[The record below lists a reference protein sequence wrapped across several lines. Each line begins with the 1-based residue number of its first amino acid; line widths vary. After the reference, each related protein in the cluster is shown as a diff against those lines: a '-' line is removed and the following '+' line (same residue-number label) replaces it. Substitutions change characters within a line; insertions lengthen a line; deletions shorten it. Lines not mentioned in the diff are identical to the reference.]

1 MGDETATVKAYEHKA
16 AAIVESAKSIKIVD
30 DQSRQLASKFVVET
44 RAIRKEIEDR
54 RKEITGPLNQSLKKI
69 NSMFKDL
76 DQRFS
81 EAQGIVDGEIKRD
94 WLEFE
99 GARLAAEEL
108 HRAEAERMAA
118 ETGGFVPNM
127 VLPETE
133 KTITTD
139 SGSTTIRKD
148 KKITLVDKAKAI
160 NAMASFTCKCPK
172 CGEEIYSGPT
182 MPHLLVDVNLAAV
195 KRYVKATGLDKLPGF
210 LIEDDAIVSG
220 RKA

>member
-1 MGDETATVKAYEHKA
+1 MGDETAVVKAYEHKA
-16 AAIVESAKSIKIVD
+16 AAIVKAAKSIKIVD
-30 DQSRQLASKFVVET
+30 DYSRKMASEFVVET

-69 NSMFKDL
+69 NSMFKDI
-76 DQRFS
+76 DKRFS
-81 EAQGIVDGEIKRD
+81 EAQETVDGEIKRD

-108 HRAEAERMAA
+108 HRAEAERQAA
-118 ETGGFVPNM
+118 ETGEFVPNV

-133 KTITTD
+133 KTVTTE
-139 SGSTTIRKD
+139 SGSTTIRRD

-160 NAMASFTCKCPK
+160 NAMASVTCKCDK
-172 CGEEIYSGPT
+172 CGHEVHVAPQ
-182 MPHLLVDVNLAAV
+182 MPHLLAEFNLAAV

-220 RKA
+220 KKT